1 VKKSMINFL
10 SYFAFFVLLLFVLLG
25 TMTQMSVALDQ
36 ADVERFSI
44 WTSIA
49 SVIAGLPMF
58 LW

>member
-1 VKKSMINFL
+1 MMNLLYV
-10 SYFAFFVLLLFVLLG
+10 AFFVLLLGALLG
-25 TMTQMSVALDQ
+25 AITQMSVALDE

-49 SVIAGLPMF
+49 SVIAGIPIF

>member
-10 SYFAFFVLLLFVLLG
+10 LYFAFFVLLLFAQLG
-25 TMTQMSVALDQ
+25 TMTQMSAALDE

-49 SVIAGLPMF
+49 SVIAGLPIF

>member
-1 VKKSMINFL
+1 MNLLYVT
-10 SYFAFFVLLLFVLLG
+10 FFVLLLGALLG
-25 TMTQMSVALDQ
+25 AITQMSIALDE

-49 SVIAGLPMF
+49 SVIAGLPIF